1 MEPRDAEGK
10 RRLLPGWMVR
20 RSEETKVDRPREG
33 PSKITTSAKRGGK
46 KTVESIVTVY
56 CMNEAE
62 LVNAAFDLLAAGSSE
77 LKQPGFG
84 VTTGDSIR
92 EKNIWISESEFED
105 GDTDSE
111 PIQKTCISESDLVV
125 EGTSPAHHTK
135 QKGVGS
141 TVPKRNDITQVSEL
155 NACERTDEQAHVD
168 RTDPVDVE
176 EDDAFKLV
184 REIFF
189 TS

>member
-20 RSEETKVDRPREG
+20 WSGEKKVDRPTEG
-33 PSKITTSAKRGGK
+33 SAKITTSAKRGER

-62 LVNAAFDLLAAGSSE
+62 LVNAAFDLLATGSSE
-77 LKQPGFG
+77 SKHPGFG

-92 EKNIWISESEFED
+92 EKNMWISESELED

-111 PIQKTCISESDLVV
+111 PIQKTCISESNLVV
-125 EGTSPAHHTK
+125 DNTSPAHHTK
-135 QKGVGS
+135 QKRVDS
-141 TVPKRNDITQVSEL
+141 TVPKRKDITQVSEL
-155 NACERTDEQAHVD
+155 NACERTVEQAHVD
-168 RTDPVDVE
+168 RTDPGDA

>member
-33 PSKITTSAKRGGK
+33 PAKITTSAKRG
-46 KTVESIVTVY
+46 ESIVTVY

-62 LVNAAFDLLAAGSSE
+62 LVNAAFDLLATGSSE
-77 LKQPGFG
+77 SKQPGFG

-92 EKNIWISESEFED
+92 EKNIWISESELED

-111 PIQKTCISESDLVV
+111 PIQKTCISESDLVL
-125 EGTSPAHHTK
+125 EGTSPAHHTE
-135 QKGVGS
+135 QKGVDR
-141 TVPKRNDITQVSEL
+141 TVPNRNYITQVSEL
-155 NACERTDEQAHVD
+155 NACERTDDQAHVD
-168 RTDPVDVE
+168 RTDPGDA

-189 TS
+189 T